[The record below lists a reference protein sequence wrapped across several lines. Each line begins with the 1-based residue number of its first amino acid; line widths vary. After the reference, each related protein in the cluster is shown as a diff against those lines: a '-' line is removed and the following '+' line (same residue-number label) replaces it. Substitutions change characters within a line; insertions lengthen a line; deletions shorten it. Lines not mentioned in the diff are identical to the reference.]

1 MLPPGSPL
9 GWHSGRWRRRRGR
22 ELAPA
27 VVRAAGPVRGRR
39 APRSSLARLL
49 CSYLDS
55 AARAQEFPVMP
66 PAAPSVARSRE
77 GGGRRTAAAARL
89 PRSVRRTLPRPLAL
103 CLGLCLASAAATTLP
118 GECAN
123 PSCPI
128 RPRDPAKSGLGP
140 HPPHP
145 GSVRATPPPRASS
158 PGRRAGAGPRDVS
171 HRGTARNEVRR
182 EPRAPP
188 ASALTPYP
196 SPTANLSRGSHCPR
210 AGPK

>member
-1 MLPPGSPL
+1 M
-9 GWHSGRWRRRRGR
+9 
-22 ELAPA
+22 ATA
-27 VVRAAGPVRGRR
+27 AVRAAGPVRGRR

-103 CLGLCLASAAATTLP
+103 CLGLCLATAAASTLP
-118 GECAN
+118 GESAN
-123 PSCPI
+123 PACPI
-128 RPRDPAKSGLGP
+128 RPSDPSKVRLGTRTP
-140 HPPHP
+140 LPPPHP
-145 GSVRATPPPRASS
+145 GSAPAASQPPASS
-158 PGRRAGAGPRDVS
+158 PGRRARVAPRDVS
-171 HRGTARNEVRR
+171 HRETAQNEVRR
-182 EPRAPP
+182 EPRAQPT
-188 ASALTPYP
+188 AALTPYP

-210 AGPK
+210 AGPARGDSAG